1 MITNLPNCVDIK
13 MTIKNIVASIFYA
26 ITNKVVVYIFIS
38 TGIFVLAVTVY
49 GVIKYFINKKIEI
62 TGRSIFLKKLM
73 YLLFSLF
80 MSYIIFL
87 MLITHLGI
95 LYDVF

>member
-1 MITNLPNCVDIK
+1 MNLPNCVDIK
-13 MTIKNIVASIFYA
+13 MIIKNILTSIFHA
-26 ITNKVVVYIFIS
+26 ITNNVVIYIFIS
-38 TGIFVLAVTVY
+38 IGIFVLAITVY
-49 GVIKYFINKKIEI
+49 GIIKYFINKNSNLHDEV
-62 TGRSIFLKKLM
+62 SLKKLM

-80 MSYIIFL
+80 MSYVIFL

>member
-1 MITNLPNCVDIK
+1 MI
-13 MTIKNIVASIFYA
+13 IKNILASIFHA
-26 ITNKVVVYIFIS
+26 ITNNVVIYIFIS
-38 TGIFVLAVTVY
+38 IGIFVLAITVY
-49 GVIKYFINKKIEI
+49 GIIKYFINKNSHDEV
-62 TGRSIFLKKLM
+62 SLKKLM

-80 MSYIIFL
+80 MSYVIFL

>member
-1 MITNLPNCVDIK
+1 

-49 GVIKYFINKKIEI
+49 GVIKYFINKKIEF

-73 YLLFSLF
+73 YLLFLLF

>member
-1 MITNLPNCVDIK
+1 MI
-13 MTIKNIVASIFYA
+13 IKNILASIFHA
-26 ITNKVVVYIFIS
+26 ITNNVVIYIFIS
-38 TGIFVLAVTVY
+38 IGIFVLAITVY
-49 GVIKYFINKKIEI
+49 GIIKYFINKKIEF

>member
-1 MITNLPNCVDIK
+1 MI
-13 MTIKNIVASIFYA
+13 IKNILASIFHA
-26 ITNKVVVYIFIS
+26 ITNNAVIYIFIS
-38 TGIFVLAVTVY
+38 IGIFVLAITVY
-49 GVIKYFINKKIEI
+49 GIIKYFINKIDLHDEV
-62 TGRSIFLKKLM
+62 SLKKLM

-80 MSYIIFL
+80 MSYVIFL

>member
-1 MITNLPNCVDIK
+1 MSLPNCVDIK

-80 MSYIIFL
+80 MSYIILL